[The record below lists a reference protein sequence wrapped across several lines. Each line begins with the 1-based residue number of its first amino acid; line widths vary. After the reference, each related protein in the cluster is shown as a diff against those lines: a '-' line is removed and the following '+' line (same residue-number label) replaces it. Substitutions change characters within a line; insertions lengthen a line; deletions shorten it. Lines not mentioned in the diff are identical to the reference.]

1 MSSAQFSPTPQ
12 EIKEQL
18 ERMLTATRFRA
29 AASQTKFLTLVV
41 NRALKG
47 KKTPERIIGAELV
60 RGFSK
65 DENTD
70 VRVTASNLR
79 KSLRKYYSGEGRED
93 LVIIALPDPPADKS
107 VKLLPGE
114 AYTPLFSYNPN
125 HSAAKEMKLGEF
137 YLKRGLAKDCDEA
150 INHFAKAFKLAP
162 NSIVAALG
170 AAEALCQAFQVYVGV
185 KEGERQEWLRVASD
199 IIAKTIGMAP
209 GFWRTRAARGYLLT
223 CLKDFM
229 SAEAEFNVALSLDRA
244 NTERHIGFLTFLIF
258 VNRDSDFLQ
267 LMKKHLDSHVDEV
280 PAYAYYGMA
289 LLNAN
294 RLDEAERVLKEA
306 LEMDRSNHAL
316 HLSLALLYGS
326 QGRSCE
332 ATYHLECTKA
342 LVDEKSYQ
350 HVSCQFDKLLR
361 LALR

>member
-1 MSSAQFSPTPQ
+1 M
-12 EIKEQL
+12 
-18 ERMLTATRFRA
+18 RFRG

-47 KKTPERIIGAELV
+47 KKTSERIIGAELV

-93 LVIIALPDPPADKS
+93 LVIIALPDPPADRS

-114 AYTPLFSYNPN
+114 AYTPLFFYNPN
-125 HSAAKEMKLGEF
+125 HTAAKEIKLGEF
-137 YLKRGLAKDCDEA
+137 YLRRGLAKDCDEA

-170 AAEALCQAFQVYVGV
+170 AAEALCQAFQVYVGI
-185 KEGERQEWLRVASD
+185 KEAERQEWLHSASD
-199 IIAKTIGMAP
+199 IIAKTVRMAP

-229 SAEAEFNVALSLDRA
+229 SAEAEFNVALSIDRA
-244 NTERHIGFLTFLIF
+244 STERHLGFLVYLVA

-267 LMKKHLDSHVDEV
+267 LMKKHLDSHVDEIS
-280 PAYAYYGMA
+280 AYAYYGMA
-289 LLNAN
+289 LLSAN
-294 RLDEAERVLKEA
+294 RLDDAEKFLKEA

-316 HLSLALLYGS
+316 HVSLALLYAS
-326 QGRSCE
+326 QGRTSE
-332 ATYHLECTKA
+332 ATYHLEFVKP

-350 HVSCQFDKLLR
+350 HISCQFDNLR